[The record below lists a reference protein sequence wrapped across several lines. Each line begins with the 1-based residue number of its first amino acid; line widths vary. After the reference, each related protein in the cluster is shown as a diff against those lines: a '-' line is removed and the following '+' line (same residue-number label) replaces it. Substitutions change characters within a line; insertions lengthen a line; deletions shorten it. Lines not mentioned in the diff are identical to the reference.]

1 VAQASGGVSVGRAP
15 LGRRELPPRRT
26 IIALIVILFVGA
38 FVVSRS
44 CQKRESGIGKERAVA
59 IARAQIDY
67 EPERVAVRFM
77 RRGIPS
83 RGYWAVSLPG
93 KDPPRLTTVVV
104 SARSGDVVEV
114 NREQP

>member
-1 VAQASGGVSVGRAP
+1 VSVGRAP

-26 IIALIVILFVGA
+26 IIALIVFLLVAA
-38 FVVSRS
+38 FLVSRS
-44 CQKRESGIGKERAVA
+44 CQKREDGIGKDRAVA
-59 IARAQIDY
+59 IARGQIDY

-83 RGYWAVSLPG
+83 HGYWAVSLPG
-93 KDPPRLTTVVV
+93 KNPPRVTTVVV
-104 SARSGDVVEV
+104 NARSGEVVEV

>member
-1 VAQASGGVSVGRAP
+1 VSVGRAP
-15 LGRRELPPRRT
+15 LSRRELPPRRT
-26 IIALIVILFVGA
+26 IIALIVLLLVAA
-38 FVVSRS
+38 FVISRS
-44 CQKRESGIGKERAVA
+44 CQRREDGIGKDRAVA
-59 IARAQIDY
+59 IARGQIDY

-93 KDPPRLTTVVV
+93 KNPPRVTTVVV
-104 SARSGDVVEV
+104 NARTGKVVEV